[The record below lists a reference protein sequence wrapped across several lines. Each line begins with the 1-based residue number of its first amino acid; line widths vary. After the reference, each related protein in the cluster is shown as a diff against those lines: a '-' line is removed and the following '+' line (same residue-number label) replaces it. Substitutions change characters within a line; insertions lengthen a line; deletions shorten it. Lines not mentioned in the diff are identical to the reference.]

1 METWMKVKSP
11 IILTMLLSST
21 FPVLAVPNMWSS
33 GFGQGNAEYTI
44 TSTDNVAFT
53 INCTGNPDKD
63 GILEHGVAVTL
74 ANGTTVYPR
83 DQDPNIVVVMNDQ
96 QYWIP
101 PSLGWRN
108 ADNAWVSFIGD
119 IAKAQSFDVYINDKK
134 VSTYLVN
141 LKNAQKVL
149 PQEGEC
155 TEIYYR

>member
-1 METWMKVKSP
+1 MIMRQYVLSASLCLLASP
-11 IILTMLLSST
+11 A
-21 FPVLAVPNMWSS
+21 LAIPNMWSS

-63 GILEHGVAVTL
+63 GILEHGIAVTL
-74 ANGTTVYPR
+74 ANGTTVYPG